1 MRTTLATLAAV
12 SSLCFCHGEWA
23 QIGKAMPEERVT
35 AVSLDFD
42 PDGLPAFAFGF
53 NQTGGGT
60 VIPVMAWNG
69 VEWEQDTRRVS
80 QFPQGYHEFN
90 FKVRNYVKY
99 IGLKIHYRYGSV
111 LNGAVEWRGSYAF
124 HNDLFD
130 YDIDSKGNMMMLW
143 VSTQPTTSSYPGTDN
158 KLVIE
163 RYSESGWTG
172 YPSGPA
178 FGPQTPVDKQTDKK
192 KVTDVKLI
200 RGANADSFVG
210 GYVLGGVAKVFND
223 SRTFEALGG
232 TWEGS
237 ALDIVYSNSFGTV
250 ASYIK
255 PGSSSVDVRHFP
267 VSGSKWVEL
276 GVAIPTTDTENKK
289 TTLAL
294 TADGTVVVAAPAK
307 GNATIVHTSTYT
319 LGESSAWKLNSFEAA
334 GPVTHWDMG
343 ANGFNVWIVLSENDG
358 KGVRVVRSDF

>member
-1 MRTTLATLAAV
+1 MKTMFAALAAV
-12 SSLCFCHGEWA
+12 SSLCLCHGNWA
-23 QIGKAMPEERVT
+23 QVGKAISASEVS
-35 AVSLDFD
+35 AVSLDFS
-42 PDGLPAFAFGF
+42 PDGFPAFAFGF
-53 NQTGGGT
+53 YDPNHGT
-60 VIPVMAWNG
+60 VIPVMAWDG
-69 VEWEQDTRRVS
+69 TEWEEDSRRTA
-80 QFPQGYHEFN
+80 QIPQMYNEFS
-90 FKVRNYVKY
+90 FKIRNMVKY
-99 IGLKIHYRYGSV
+99 LSVRIHSKYGSV
-111 LNGAVEWRGSYAF
+111 MNGAFEWRGCYAF
-124 HNDLFD
+124 HNDLYD

-143 VSTQPTTSSYPGTDN
+143 VSTQPTTTNYPGTDN
-158 KLVIE
+158 KLVVVK
-163 RYSESGWTG
+163 YDASGWYS
-172 YPSGPA
+172 YPASYS
-178 FGPQTPVDKQTDKK
+178 FGRLKKVDKQTDKK